1 MCSSLPRHILIRL
14 PGAAQRSQ
22 RDRWMSAT
30 SPCVGCRG
38 QVTIIEGFFIR
49 AVKESEKQ
57 LRCAAPDV
65 DWFIGRGDLTT
76 CTQEGEVLKFSNQ
89 TRYTEILGS
98 KSMCEFLRFF

>member
-22 RDRWMSAT
+22 RDGWMSAT

-98 KSMCEFLRFF
+98 KEYV